1 MTTQAKDELNETEEK
16 RVAAVKELRGI
27 MKEKA
32 EGGDD
37 LVKAVLETFGE
48 KPDGLLVRFIRA
60 RKYDVNRAYELMKG
74 AFLNDKETTVFSFFW
89 TLLNGRAPI
98 FYFL

>member
-1 MTTQAKDELNETEEK
+1 MHHDVEVFLFMVWPLKAKDELNETEEK
-16 RVAAVKELRGI
+16 RVAAVKELRGM

-37 LVKAVLETFGE
+37 LVKAVLEAFGE
-48 KPDGLLVRFIRA
+48 KPDGMLVRFIRA

-74 AFLNDKETTVFSFFW
+74 ESLS
-89 TLLNGRAPI
+89 
-98 FYFL
+98 